1 MQVLLNWDAP
11 AEMVTAESSMI
22 DPAMFNT
29 NVFVEELPLPPIG
42 AVAVKMQLRPPD
54 TTLEHA
60 KDSKVCPP
68 HTHTCGLASP
78 YPEDIT
84 TKKLYLRRHVGGLG
98 VGFCIVLVLDRIPF

>member
-68 HTHTCGLASP
+68 HTHTHAVLPLHILRISP
-78 YPEDIT
+78 PRSYIF
-84 TKKLYLRRHVGGLG
+84 VGTLG
-98 VGFCIVLVLDRIPF
+98 GWVWDFALCLF